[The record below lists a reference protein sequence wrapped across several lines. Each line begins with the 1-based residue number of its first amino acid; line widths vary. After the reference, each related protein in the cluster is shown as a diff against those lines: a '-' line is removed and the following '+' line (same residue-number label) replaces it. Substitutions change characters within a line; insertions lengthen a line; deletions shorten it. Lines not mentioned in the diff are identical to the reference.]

1 MLETMNR
8 AAVSAKKIQETC
20 RDALGDSSEESTRNT
35 AGPSPS
41 SDEHPDRE
49 SALAY
54 DLLLPKS
61 ATAIASIRVAGDA
74 ILSRPRR
81 DDDVTMVW
89 CRLAGDDRI
98 SGGESIHPR
107 ASPNHRATGR
117 SLPFAPASLDCV
129 VLHGTL
135 DRWRG
140 ADTLLSAIRIAL
152 KPDGV
157 VALTV
162 ANRFDPAHFRRPFGS
177 TAGGNDVA
185 PIGRRRSLW
194 GYGRLLRR
202 CGLSPTASFFIL
214 QNPGATPTRI
224 ISTSYTPSTTF
235 FRHQSSA
242 LTGPKRLLVLGLN
255 AIQSVASR
263 SKSISYPGSQMIDL
277 ITDVLD
283 QRGLIPADRFEAC
296 NIYIGKN
303 LVFHVYGKGGDF
315 VVAKVR
321 ESAEAEAEFAAMELA
336 HETMPE
342 IVPRPFALQRI
353 RDTYLML
360 IEGVPHEPLV
370 HHAVQRHGRSAF
382 PGDAPVHRWRGRAV
396 P

>member
-81 DDDVTMVW
+81 DDVTMVW
-89 CRLAGDDRI
+89 CRLAGDDRSPVEI
-98 SGGESIHPR
+98 DPSEGITES
-107 ASPNHRATGR
+107 SSDGR

-255 AIQSVASR
+255 AINLLPHVQSR
-263 SKSISYPGSQMIDL
+263 FL
-277 ITDVLD
+277 I
-283 QRGLIPADRFEAC
+283 
-296 NIYIGKN
+296 
-303 LVFHVYGKGGDF
+303 
-315 VVAKVR
+315 
-321 ESAEAEAEFAAMELA
+321 LA
-336 HETMPE
+336 
-342 IVPRPFALQRI
+342 RK
-353 RDTYLML
+353 
-360 IEGVPHEPLV
+360 
-370 HHAVQRHGRSAF
+370 
-382 PGDAPVHRWRGRAV
+382 
-396 P
+396 